1 LIIVMS
7 DLHFAD
13 SSSLSI
19 GERHY
24 NHNLPPEVYRAF
36 FNEIAEFIRHD
47 NIKDIDLVLAGDIF
61 EITRSALWLKDSLRP
76 YAHNDQVT
84 EGSALEGRISEIMD
98 AIAADQRVSA
108 TLDLFRNLTVQ
119 LRRPVRI
126 HYIPGNHDRLLN
138 ASRRIRNRT
147 RSFLGMEPSD
157 LPFDNQYLHRTNGEA
172 KLLIRHGHEYDA
184 ANFGVD
190 VRQWTEIPTRIEKKY
205 YDSPTFGDIV
215 TTEIAAKL
223 PILFKEY
230 YTEKSILD
238 DQDLSV
244 LFQRLIDFDNV
255 RPSNALINFLFSTPG
270 LSMKEVWR
278 LIEPIFVKMLDD
290 LAFAPDIGKQMI
302 AFGGI
307 TGFSASSL
315 KAILKTRLWR
325 RGLPFWM
332 IKTLLAPVSRRSK
345 IGDQSNII
353 LNEECLQIKDS
364 PVRCIVSGHTH
375 NPLVQ
380 LMKVENGIET
390 YYINTG
396 TFRNVITATPNL
408 RDFGRLR
415 SKARVLIFKQ
425 GERNPEYDRE
435 TGWSFDFTTRYG
447 FGASPAEKQDLP
459 QID

>member
-1 LIIVMS
+1 MIIVMS
-7 DLHFAD
+7 DLHFAE

-19 GERHY
+19 GEQHY

-36 FNEIAEFIRHD
+36 FNEILEFIRHD

-61 EITRSALWLKDSLRP
+61 EITRSALWLKDDLRP

-84 EGSALEGRISEIMD
+84 EGSTLEARISEIMD

-108 TLDLFRNLTVQ
+108 TLDLIRNLSVQ

-126 HYIPGNHDRLLN
+126 HFIPGNHDRLLN

-157 LPFDNQYLHRTNGEA
+157 LPFENQYLHQANGET
-172 KLLIRHGHEYDA
+172 KLLIRHGHEYDP

-190 VRQWTEIPTRIEKKY
+190 VRNWHVIPTLIDKSF
-205 YDSPTFGDIV
+205 YDRPSFGDIV
-215 TTEIAAKL
+215 TTEVAAKL
-223 PILFKEY
+223 PILFKDHYSE
-230 YTEKSILD
+230 EAILED
-238 DQDLSV
+238 PALTL

-278 LIEPIFVKMLDD
+278 LIEPVFVKMLDD
-290 LAFAPDIGKQMI
+290 LAFAPEIGRQMI
-302 AFGGI
+302 AFGSMS
-307 TGFSASSL
+307 GFSAASL
-315 KAILKTRLWR
+315 KTFLKTRLWR

-332 IKTLLAPVSRRSK
+332 VKTLLSPISRRSK
-345 IGDQSNII
+345 IGDQSDII
-353 LNEECLQIKDS
+353 LKEECLRKPNS
-364 PVRCIVSGHTH
+364 PIRCIVSGHTH
-375 NPLVQ
+375 NPTVQ

-390 YYINTG
+390 YYINSG
-396 TFRNVITATPNL
+396 TFRNVITATPDL

-415 SKARVLIFKQ
+415 SKARVLIFKH
-425 GERNPEYDRE
+425 GEQNPEYNRE
-435 TGWSFDFTTRYG
+435 TGWSFDFTTRHG
-447 FGASPAEKQDLP
+447 FGAMPPEKQGSIHFD
-459 QID
+459 

>member
-1 LIIVMS
+1 MIIVMS

-13 SSSLSI
+13 SSSLYL
-19 GERHY
+19 GEQY
-24 NHNLPPEVYRAF
+24 FNHNLPPEVYRAF
-36 FNEIAEFIRHD
+36 FNEILEFIRHD
-47 NIKDIDLVLAGDIF
+47 NIKEVDLVLAGDIF

-76 YAHNDQVT
+76 YVHNDQVT
-84 EGSALEGRISEIMD
+84 DGSALEARITEIMD

-108 TLDLFRNLTVQ
+108 TLDLFRNLSVQ

-138 ASRRIRNRT
+138 ASRRVRNRT

-157 LPFDNQYLHRTNGEA
+157 LPFDNQYLHQANGET

-190 VRQWTEIPTRIEKKY
+190 VRKWLVIPTLIDKSF
-205 YDSPTFGDIV
+205 YDRPSFGDIV
-215 TTEIAAKL
+215 TSEIAAKL
-223 PILFKEY
+223 PILFKDH
-230 YTEKSILD
+230 YTEKAILED
-238 DQDLSV
+238 PALSL

-270 LSMKEVWR
+270 LSMKKVWR
-278 LIEPIFVKMLDD
+278 LIEPVFVKMLDD
-290 LAFAPDIGKQMI
+290 LSFAPEIGRQMI
-302 AFGGI
+302 AFGGMA
-307 TGFSASSL
+307 GFSATSL
-315 KAILKTRLWR
+315 RAVLKTRLWR

-332 IKTLLAPVSRRSK
+332 IKSLLAPVSRRSK
-345 IGDQSNII
+345 IGDQSAII
-353 LNEECLQIKDS
+353 QKEELLQTENS

-380 LMKVENGIET
+380 LMKMEKGIET
-390 YYINTG
+390 YYINSG

-415 SKARVLIFKQ
+415 SKARVLIFRH

-435 TGWSFDFTTRYG
+435 TGWSFDFTTRFG
-447 FGASPAEKQDLP
+447 FGAPLPDQQDLA
-459 QID
+459 QFD

>member
-1 LIIVMS
+1 MIIVMS

-13 SSSLSI
+13 NSSFSI
-19 GERHY
+19 GEKHF

-36 FNEIAEFIRHD
+36 FNEILEFIRHD
-47 NIKDIDLVLAGDIF
+47 DIKDIDLVLAGDIF
-61 EITRSALWLKDSLRP
+61 EITRSALWLEDGLRP

-84 EGSALEGRISEIMD
+84 EGSALEARVSEIMD

-108 TLDLFRNLTVQ
+108 TLDLFRNLSIQ

-126 HYIPGNHDRLLN
+126 HFIPGNHDRLLN

-157 LPFDNQYLHRTNGEA
+157 LPFENQYLHQANGET

-190 VRQWTEIPTRIEKKY
+190 VHNLNVIPTLIDKSF
-205 YDSPTFGDIV
+205 YDRPSFGDIV

-223 PILFKEY
+223 PILFKDH
-230 YTEKSILD
+230 YTEKAILED
-238 DQDLSV
+238 PALSL

-270 LSMKEVWR
+270 LSMRKVWR
-278 LIEPIFVKMLDD
+278 LIEPVFVRMLDD
-290 LAFAPDIGKQMI
+290 LALAPEIARQMI
-302 AFGGI
+302 AFGGMA
-307 TGFSASSL
+307 GFSAASL
-315 KAILKTRLWR
+315 KAVLKTRLWR
-325 RGLPFWM
+325 GGLPFWM
-332 IKTLLAPVSRRSK
+332 IKTLLSPVSRRSK
-345 IGDQSNII
+345 IGDQSDII
-353 LNEECLQIKDS
+353 LKEECLKTENS

-380 LMKVENGIET
+380 LMKVEKGVET
-390 YYINTG
+390 YYINSG

-415 SKARVLIFKQ
+415 SKARVLIFKH
-425 GERNPEYDRE
+425 GERNPEYNRE
-435 TGWSFDFTTRYG
+435 TGWSFDFTTRHG
-447 FGASPAEKQDLP
+447 FGAMPPEQQGLP
-459 QID
+459 HFD

>member
-1 LIIVMS
+1 VIIVMS

-19 GERHY
+19 GERY
-24 NHNLPPEVYRAF
+24 FNHNLPPEVYRAF
-36 FNEIAEFIRHD
+36 FNEILEFIRHD
-47 NIKDIDLVLAGDIF
+47 NIKEIDLVLAGDIF
-61 EITRSALWLKDSLRP
+61 EITRSALWLKDNLRP
-76 YAHNDQVT
+76 YAHNDQVA
-84 EGSALEGRISEIMD
+84 EGNALEGRISEIMD

-108 TLDLFRNLTVQ
+108 TLDLFRNLSTQ

-126 HYIPGNHDRLLN
+126 HFIPGNHDRLLN

-157 LPFDNQYLHRTNGEA
+157 LPFDNQYLHQTNGDT
-172 KLLIRHGHEYDA
+172 KLLVRHGHEYDA
-184 ANFGVD
+184 ANFGAD
-190 VRQWTEIPTRIEKKY
+190 VRQWLIIPTLIDKSF
-205 YDSPTFGDIV
+205 YDRPSFGDIV
-215 TTEIAAKL
+215 TSEIAAKL

-230 YTEKSILD
+230 YTEEAILED
-238 DQDLSV
+238 ADLSS

-270 LSMKEVWR
+270 FSMKEVWR
-278 LIEPIFVKMLDD
+278 LIEPVFVKLLDGMA
-290 LAFAPDIGKQMI
+290 LSPEISRQMI
-302 AFGGI
+302 AFGGMA
-307 TGFSASSL
+307 GFSAASL
-315 KAILKTRLWR
+315 KSVLRTRLWR

-332 IKTLLAPVSRRSK
+332 VKTLLAPVSRRSK
-345 IGDQSNII
+345 IGDQSDII
-353 LNEECLQIKDS
+353 RKEECLQTDDS

-380 LMKVENGIET
+380 LMKVESGVET
-390 YYINTG
+390 YYINSG

-425 GERNPEYDRE
+425 DEHNPEYNRE

-447 FGASPAEKQDLP
+447 FGANPAEQLDLP
-459 QID
+459 QIN